1 MFVGNEY
8 AVHVRH
14 GQPQL
19 QKPRLDAACGNSGVQ
34 QQMHAPVR
42 QQQAVPLGAA
52 GQCMYGHQYVFP
64 RNKPTANSLRRK
76 AYVLSADVSLGLLR
90 LRDLLHPDIGAQ
102 LAELAHQILVAT
114 LDILYLRQLRFA
126 LSGQTGDDQSRT
138 GP

>member
-1 MFVGNEY
+1 MRRQEMPASTSRCVFSQESSSALPEEPLASVCMVINVSFL
-8 AVHVRH
+8 AINRLP
-14 GQPQL
+14 PQ
-19 QKPRLDAACGNSGVQ
+19 
-34 QQMHAPVR
+34 
-42 QQQAVPLGAA
+42 
-52 GQCMYGHQYVFP
+52 
-64 RNKPTANSLRRK
+64 TANSLRRK

-90 LRDLLHPDIGAQ
+90 LRNLLHPDIGAQ

>member
-1 MFVGNEY
+1 MVSPSCKSPALMRRVEIPASSSRCTPPSDSSRQFPSEPLASVCMVINVSFL
-8 AVHVRH
+8 AINRLP
-14 GQPQL
+14 PQ
-19 QKPRLDAACGNSGVQ
+19 
-34 QQMHAPVR
+34 
-42 QQQAVPLGAA
+42 
-52 GQCMYGHQYVFP
+52 
-64 RNKPTANSLRRK
+64 TANSLRRK

-90 LRDLLHPDIGAQ
+90 LRNLLHPDIGAQ